1 MRPSSLPRERRSPS
15 IISSNGL
22 PRRHKPDYVLL
33 IIAILLL
40 AIGLIVIYSIGPGLS
55 VNSRVSSNYY
65 INRQMISV
73 LMGIIGFLVAAF
85 LPLRKWRVIEKP
97 LIIGAGIAAIAVRLF
112 GQEVN
117 GAWRWIQI
125 GGLSFQA
132 DELIKFALLIWLAG
146 FLADRI
152 KTNQVTDFKKT
163 LLPLIIVLAVVGFVV
178 AGIESDFGTTSVIMA
193 MMAGMAVVASLPL
206 KRILIFFGVV
216 VISVILAVATS
227 SYRQQRILTY
237 LHPSSDC
244 QTTGYQTCQALIA
257 VGSGG
262 IIGLGLGNSVQAY
275 GYLPEAANDSIFA
288 IYAEKFG
295 FIGTT
300 ILIGLFAILFS
311 RIKNIIERAP
321 NNFSRLLATGI
332 LVWFAVQSFIN
343 IGAMIGLIPLKG
355 ITLPFISYGGTSI
368 MFVTAAVGIVFHI
381 SRYTN
386 YTVPSNVTERDYY
399 DNSHNGRRLGGSR
412 NPTTSRR

>member
-1 MRPSSLPRERRSPS
+1 MRPSSLPGERRSPS

-85 LPLRKWRVIEKP
+85 LPLRQWRVIEKP
-97 LIIGAGIAAIAVRLF
+97 LIIGAGIAVIAVRLF

-332 LVWFAVQSFIN
+332 LVWFGVQSFIN

>member
-1 MRPSSLPRERRSPS
+1 MRPSSLSGERRSPS

>member
-85 LPLRKWRVIEKP
+85 LPLRQWRVIEKP
-97 LIIGAGIAAIAVRLF
+97 LIIGAGIAVIAVRLF

-332 LVWFAVQSFIN
+332 LVWFAVQTFIN

>member
-85 LPLRKWRVIEKP
+85 LPLRQWRVIEKP

-163 LLPLIIVLAVVGFVV
+163 LLPLIIVLVVVGFIV

-412 NPTTSRR
+412 NPVTSRR

>member
-85 LPLRKWRVIEKP
+85 LPLRQWRVIEKP
-97 LIIGAGIAAIAVRLF
+97 LIIGAGIAAISVRLF

-163 LLPLIIVLAVVGFVV
+163 LLPLIIVLVVVGFVV

-332 LVWFAVQSFIN
+332 LVWFGVQSFIN

-412 NPTTSRR
+412 NPVTSRR

>member
-1 MRPSSLPRERRSPS
+1 
-15 IISSNGL
+15 
-22 PRRHKPDYVLL
+22 
-33 IIAILLL
+33 
-40 AIGLIVIYSIGPGLS
+40 
-55 VNSRVSSNYY
+55 
-65 INRQMISV
+65 MISV
-73 LMGIIGFLVAAF
+73 FMGILGFLVAAF
-85 LPLRKWRVIEKP
+85 MPLRKWRSFEKP
-97 LIIGAGIAAIAVRLF
+97 LIIGAVIAAIAVRVF

-152 KTNQVTDFKKT
+152 KSNEMGDFKKT
-163 LLPLIIVLAVVGFVV
+163 LLPLIVVLAVVGFVV
-178 AGIESDFGTTSVIMA
+178 AGIESDFGTTSVIMC
-193 MMAGMAVVASLPL
+193 MMAAMAIVASLPL
-206 KRILIFFGVV
+206 KKILIFFGVV
-216 VISVILAVATS
+216 SIAVILAVATS

-237 LHPSSDC
+237 LHPSSNC

-262 IIGLGLGNSVQAY
+262 MIGLGLGNSVQAY

-368 MFVTAAVGIVFHI
+368 IFVTAAVGIVFHI

-386 YTVPSNVTERDYY
+386 YTVPSNIAERNHYE
-399 DNSHNGRRLGGSR
+399 NSHNGRRLGGSR
-412 NPTTSRR
+412 NPVASRR

>member
-1 MRPSSLPRERRSPS
+1 MRPSSLPGERRSPS

-85 LPLRKWRVIEKP
+85 LPLRQWRVIEKP

-178 AGIESDFGTTSVIMA
+178 AGIESDFGTMSVIMA

-332 LVWFAVQSFIN
+332 LVWFGVQSFIN

>member
-1 MRPSSLPRERRSPS
+1 MRPSSLARERRSPS
-15 IISSNGL
+15 VISSSGL
-22 PRRHKPDYVLL
+22 PRRHKPDYILL
-33 IIAILLL
+33 IVSILLL

-55 VNSRVSSNYY
+55 VNSKVSSNYY

-73 LMGIIGFLVAAF
+73 FMGIIGFLIAAF
-85 LPLRKWRVIEKP
+85 MPLKKWRTVEKP
-97 LIIGAGIAAIAVRLF
+97 LIIGAVVAAIAVRLF

-152 KTNQVTDFKKT
+152 KSNQMGDFKKT
-163 LLPLIIVLAVVGFVV
+163 LLPLIVVLASVGFVV
-178 AGIESDFGTTSVIMA
+178 AGIESDFGTTSVIMC
-193 MMAGMAVVASLPL
+193 MMAAMAIVASLPL
-206 KRILIFFGVV
+206 KKILIFFGVV
-216 VISVILAVATS
+216 SIAVILAVATS

-237 LHPSSDC
+237 LHPSSNC

-262 IIGLGLGNSVQAY
+262 MIGLGLGNSVQAY

-355 ITLPFISYGGTSI
+355 ITRPFISYGGTSI

-386 YTVPSNVTERDYY
+386 YTVPSNIAERNYY
-399 DNSHNGRRLGGSR
+399 ENSHNGRRLGGSR
-412 NPTTSRR
+412 NPVTGRR

>member
-55 VNSRVSSNYY
+55 VNSRVSSNYF

-85 LPLRKWRVIEKP
+85 LPLRQWRVIEKP

-412 NPTTSRR
+412 NPITSRR

>member
-1 MRPSSLPRERRSPS
+1 MRPSSLARERRSPS
-15 IISSNGL
+15 VISSSGL
-22 PRRHKPDYVLL
+22 PRRHKPDYILL
-33 IIAILLL
+33 IVSILLL

-55 VNSRVSSNYY
+55 VNSKVSSNYY

-73 LMGIIGFLVAAF
+73 FMGIIGFLIAAF
-85 LPLRKWRVIEKP
+85 MPLKKWRTVEKP
-97 LIIGAGIAAIAVRLF
+97 LIIGAVVAAIAVRLF

-152 KTNQVTDFKKT
+152 KSNQMGDFKKT
-163 LLPLIIVLAVVGFVV
+163 LLPLIVVLASVGFVV
-178 AGIESDFGTTSVIMA
+178 AGIESDFGTTSVIMC
-193 MMAGMAVVASLPL
+193 MMAAMAIVASLPL
-206 KRILIFFGVV
+206 KKILIFFGVV
-216 VISVILAVATS
+216 SIAVILAVATS

-237 LHPSSDC
+237 LHPSSNC

-262 IIGLGLGNSVQAY
+262 MIGLGLGNSVQAY

-386 YTVPSNVTERDYY
+386 YTVPSNIAERNYY
-399 DNSHNGRRLGGSR
+399 ENSHNGRRLGGSR
-412 NPTTSRR
+412 NPVTGRR

>member
-1 MRPSSLPRERRSPS
+1 MRPSSLSGERRSPS

-178 AGIESDFGTTSVIMA
+178 AGIESDFGTTSVITA

>member
-85 LPLRKWRVIEKP
+85 LPLRQWRVIEKP

-332 LVWFAVQSFIN
+332 LVWFGVQSFIN

>member
-22 PRRHKPDYVLL
+22 PRRHKPDYVIL

-85 LPLRKWRVIEKP
+85 LPLRQWRVIEKP

-332 LVWFAVQSFIN
+332 LVWFGVQSFIN

>member
-1 MRPSSLPRERRSPS
+1 MRPSSLARERRSPS
-15 IISSNGL
+15 VISSSGL
-22 PRRHKPDYVLL
+22 PRRHKPDYILL
-33 IIAILLL
+33 IVSILLL

-55 VNSRVSSNYY
+55 VNSKVSSNYY

-73 LMGIIGFLVAAF
+73 FMGIIGFLIAAF
-85 LPLRKWRVIEKP
+85 MPLKKWRTVEKP
-97 LIIGAGIAAIAVRLF
+97 LIIGAVVAAIAVRLF

-132 DELIKFALLIWLAG
+132 DELIKFARLIWLAG

-152 KTNQVTDFKKT
+152 KSNQMGDFKKT
-163 LLPLIIVLAVVGFVV
+163 LLPLIVVLASVGFVV
-178 AGIESDFGTTSVIMA
+178 AGIESDFGTTSVIMCRMAA
-193 MMAGMAVVASLPL
+193 MAIVASLPL
-206 KRILIFFGVV
+206 KKILIFFGVV
-216 VISVILAVATS
+216 SIAVILAVATS

-237 LHPSSDC
+237 LHPSSNC

-262 IIGLGLGNSVQAY
+262 MIGLGLGNSVQAY

-386 YTVPSNVTERDYY
+386 YTVPSNIAERNYY
-399 DNSHNGRRLGGSR
+399 ENSHNGRRLGGSR
-412 NPTTSRR
+412 NPVTGRR

>member
-332 LVWFAVQSFIN
+332 LVWFGVQSFIN

-412 NPTTSRR
+412 NPVTSRR

>member
-55 VNSRVSSNYY
+55 VNSRVSSNYF

-85 LPLRKWRVIEKP
+85 LPLRQWRVIEKP

-412 NPTTSRR
+412 NPVTSRR

>member
-1 MRPSSLPRERRSPS
+1 MRPSSLARERRSPS
-15 IISSNGL
+15 VISSSGL
-22 PRRHKPDYVLL
+22 PRRHKPDYILL
-33 IIAILLL
+33 IVSILLL

-55 VNSRVSSNYY
+55 VNSKVSSNYY

-73 LMGIIGFLVAAF
+73 FMGIIGFLIAAF
-85 LPLRKWRVIEKP
+85 MPLKKWRTVEKP
-97 LIIGAGIAAIAVRLF
+97 LIIGAVVAAIAVRLF
-112 GQEVN
+112 GQEGN

-152 KTNQVTDFKKT
+152 KSNQMGDFKKT
-163 LLPLIIVLAVVGFVV
+163 LLPLIVVLASVGFVV
-178 AGIESDFGTTSVIMA
+178 AGIESDFGTTSVIMC
-193 MMAGMAVVASLPL
+193 MMAAMAIVASLPL
-206 KRILIFFGVV
+206 KKILIFFGVV
-216 VISVILAVATS
+216 SIAVILAVATS

-237 LHPSSDC
+237 LHPSSNC

-262 IIGLGLGNSVQAY
+262 MIGLGLGNSVQAY

-386 YTVPSNVTERDYY
+386 YTVPSNIAERNYY
-399 DNSHNGRRLGGSR
+399 ENSHNGRRLGGSR
-412 NPTTSRR
+412 NPVTGRR

>member
-1 MRPSSLPRERRSPS
+1 MRPSSLARERRSPS
-15 IISSNGL
+15 VISSSGL
-22 PRRHKPDYVLL
+22 PRRHKPDYILL
-33 IIAILLL
+33 IVSILLL

-55 VNSRVSSNYY
+55 VNSKVSSNYY

-73 LMGIIGFLVAAF
+73 FMGIIGFLIAAF
-85 LPLRKWRVIEKP
+85 MPLKKWRTVEKP
-97 LIIGAGIAAIAVRLF
+97 LIIGAVVAAIAVRLF

-152 KTNQVTDFKKT
+152 KSNQMGDFKKT
-163 LLPLIIVLAVVGFVV
+163 LLPLIVVLASVGFVV
-178 AGIESDFGTTSVIMA
+178 AGIESDLGTTSVIMC
-193 MMAGMAVVASLPL
+193 MMAAMAIVASLPL
-206 KRILIFFGVV
+206 KKILIFFGVV
-216 VISVILAVATS
+216 SIAVILAVATS

-237 LHPSSDC
+237 LHPSSNC

-262 IIGLGLGNSVQAY
+262 MIGLGLGNSVQAY

-321 NNFSRLLATGI
+321 NNFRRLLATGI

-386 YTVPSNVTERDYY
+386 YTVPSNIAERNYY
-399 DNSHNGRRLGGSR
+399 ENSHNGRRLGGSR
-412 NPTTSRR
+412 NPVTGRR